1 MRRNLIIAALVI
13 LLLLAAGGAFVFRFN
28 LSAIPEPGSTEIAAA
43 TRAKHFLIGHA
54 SRDGIP
60 GEASPS
66 KQDVA
71 EGDKLYG
78 AECAMCHGLDGERS
92 TDTGRWMYPRAAN
105 LRSPAVQSYSN
116 RELFWILKNG
126 DGRAYLE
133 PGPLLKNA
141 QLNAWFGKCRR
152 RATRTSVVAGAVRP
166 CSHCLCCYAC
176 ERSLML

>member
-1 MRRNLIIAALVI
+1 MRRNLIIAAFVI
-13 LLLLAAGGAFVFRFN
+13 LLLLAAGGAFALRFN
-28 LSAIPEPGSTEIAAA
+28 LSALPEPGSTEIAAA

-60 GEASPS
+60 GEASSS

-71 EGDKLYG
+71 QGDKLYG

-126 DGRAYLE
+126 VRLSGMPA
-133 PGPLLKNA
+133 
-141 QLNAWFGKCRR
+141 FGKVETDEHIWNLVHYLRTLNSTHGSENVEEEP
-152 RATRTSVVAGAVRP
+152 RAQP
-166 CSHCLCCYAC
+166 
-176 ERSLML
+176 